1 MRYNALF
8 LLLALCLLSQFS
20 KAQQPSMSAT
30 TGLASGNTFT
40 LFVTFQD
47 PMPKIGTLAC
57 FFRLVGT
64 PKAGQENFGQSLNC
78 SGDPKRED
86 DTHYS
91 ATVIVPSSTIAEGN
105 YELREIDISIGSAT
119 RPYNAQ
125 NLPTLAPVHIHNSE
139 HLDFSPIKKLETKP

>member
-1 MRYNALF
+1 MKNNARL

-20 KAQQPSMSAT
+20 RAQQPSMSAT
-30 TGLASGNTFT
+30 TGLAPGNTFT

-47 PMPKIGTLAC
+47 PMPKIDTLAC
-57 FFRLVGT
+57 SFHLVGP
-64 PKAGQENFGQSLNC
+64 PKPGQENFGQGLSC
-78 SGDPKRED
+78 SGTKKED
-86 DTHYS
+86 DTHYH
-91 ATVIVPSSTIAEGN
+91 ALVIVPSSAIAEGD

-119 RPYNAQ
+119 RAYAAQ